1 MFGLTTWTRR
11 SDFRPNLIYWQ
22 LFQQIWLNCTSTGPR
37 LVKVKLIDALL
48 HLALEVVQIRVLSGK
63 LDIARWTSI
72 ARALLDSPFSAP
84 SLRSRRILY
93 HNRCLIHGWK
103 TLDLLV
109 RVQFALCLR
118 LILIRFEW
126 EFTLWHG
133 QYFSNVLRNFL
144 VSSRFS
150 MLIY

>member
-1 MFGLTTWTRR
+1 MFCLTTWTRR

-22 LFQQIWLNCTSTGPR
+22 LFQEIWLNCTSTGPR

-93 HNRCLIHGWK
+93 HKRSYSHVWH

-109 RVQFALCLR
+109 GIQFALCL
-118 LILIRFEW
+118 LICFEW

-133 QYFSNVLRNFL
+133 QYFSNVLWNFL